1 MSSKQSLGQSC
12 WIVEHLEFELHPGPA
27 IGEYDDELG
36 ELWAT
41 QEAFMAEE
49 KRTQEKAHRR
59 NDMIVCFEKTLAESI
74 HVEAKARA
82 VGEAA
87 IGPDS
92 LPAAYLY
99 LHMRSIGPFV
109 KEHSSLTRRHMRA
122 THTSVMV

>member
-59 NDMIVCFEKTLAESI
+59 NDMI
-74 HVEAKARA
+74 
-82 VGEAA
+82 
-87 IGPDS
+87 D
-92 LPAAYLY
+92 
-99 LHMRSIGPFV
+99 
-109 KEHSSLTRRHMRA
+109 RR
-122 THTSVMV
+122 